1 MSKERKAS
9 TPGEEKKE
17 LTPDEI
23 ENQTASELPDREE
36 MSLIGTPHFLGPP
49 VQAPPPEPDFLG
61 PPVQG
66 TPTST

>member
-1 MSKERKAS
+1 MSTEKKEQS
-9 TPGEEKKE
+9 PSGEKKE
-17 LTPDEI
+17 LTPEEI
-23 ENQTASELPDREE
+23 ENQTANELPDREE

-49 VQAPPPEPDFLG
+49 VQAPPGPDFLG